1 MYHNFEILYTKS
13 CVVCLTYDISYDLIS
28 LHTLSQKINK
38 NDRQDYVTKGIIDYD
53 SKISGAEFSS
63 QYM

>member
-1 MYHNFEILYTKS
+1 M
-13 CVVCLTYDISYDLIS
+13 VCLTYDISYDLIS

-53 SKISGAEFSS
+53 SKISGAELSS